1 MTVAQGFGM
10 LFVGLGALGIIITIV
25 YMVINKTQKNK
36 QEEIERKERE
46 KIYGG

>member
-1 MTVAQGFGM
+1 MTVGAGFGM
-10 LFVGLGALGIIITIV
+10 LFVGLVALGILTTIIYI
-25 YMVINKTQKNK
+25 VINKIQREK